1 MIFVGMRKG
10 FPQTLESHIQILF
23 CSEKMMYDQRQ
34 KAMGKPTSDEQAKL
48 DALEMFKQQH
58 PELDLSNAKITM

>member
-1 MIFVGMRKG
+1 
-10 FPQTLESHIQILF
+10 
-23 CSEKMMYDQRQ
+23 MMYDQRQ

-58 PELDLSNAKITM
+58 PELDLSNAKITMWYFEW